1 MRGMK
6 IGYKVLPFSVNRRMA
21 AASAAVASERSTIH
35 GITEADIG
43 EPRRL
48 MEEHRERTGEALSLT
63 AYVVACLARAV
74 SEAPELNSFRKGR
87 RLVMLD
93 DVTVSVLVERELDG
107 EKVPEPVGIQAAQT
121 KSYRQIH
128 DRIRLAQHGGGDR
141 LGSLSG
147 SEWIRFIPSFL
158 FRAFIRAASRSV
170 RMAKRYGVV
179 SVTAVGMFGSDAL
192 WFLPLGGA
200 TVLVTVGSIVKR
212 PRLRDGRLEEREHL
226 CLTISF
232 DHEIV
237 DGAPA
242 ARFVRKL
249 TALIESGAI
258 VRESLGVK

>member
-1 MRGMK
+1 MK
-6 IGYKVLPFSVNRRMA
+6 IGYKAIPFSINRRMA

-48 MEEHRERTGEALSLT
+48 MEEHRKRTGEALSLT
-63 AYVVACLARAV
+63 AYVVACLARAL
-74 SEAPELNSFRKGR
+74 SEVPELNSFRKGR

-93 DVTVSVLVERELDG
+93 DVTVNVLVERELDG
-107 EKVPEPVGIQAAQT
+107 EKVPEPVGIQAAQRKT
-121 KSYRQIH
+121 YRQIH
-128 DRIRLAQHGGGDR
+128 DQIRLAQRREGDR

-192 WFLPLGGA
+192 WFVPLGGA

-212 PRLRDGRLEEREHL
+212 PKLMDGRLEEREQL

-242 ARFVRKL
+242 ARFVKKF
-249 TALIESGAI
+249 TALIASGA
-258 VRESLGVK
+258 VLHECVAGE